1 MDFSKYSKIS
11 SINNSINSSTS
22 NSSNSS
28 NSSNNLF
35 NLSEEVNID
44 NNIYKSIVF
53 PNIDSEDLVP
63 PPLIRR
69 LNMELENRH

>member
-1 MDFSKYSKIS
+1 MDFSKSSKNN
-11 SINNSINSSTS
+11 SINNSINSST
-22 NSSNSS
+22 SNSS

-44 NNIYKSIVF
+44 DNIYKSIVF

-69 LNMELENRH
+69 LNMELENRD

>member
-1 MDFSKYSKIS
+1 MDFSKSS
-11 SINNSINSSTS
+11 NNNSINNSINSST
-22 NSSNSS
+22 SNSS

-44 NNIYKSIVF
+44 DNIYKSIVF

-69 LNMELENRH
+69 LNMELENRD

>member
-1 MDFSKYSKIS
+1 MDFSKSS
-11 SINNSINSSTS
+11 NNNSINNSINSSTS
-22 NSSNSS
+22 NSN

-35 NLSEEVNID
+35 NISEEVNID
-44 NNIYKSIVF
+44 DNIYKSIVF

-69 LNMELENRH
+69 LNMELENRD